1 MHLWP
6 GNGVAIESAIVF
18 YARAAHTLVQELN
31 VGTVWGSKSPYNPRN
46 IRGSDAV

>member
-31 VGTVWGSKSPYNPRN
+31 VGTVYYFFFVLGY
-46 IRGSDAV
+46 ILCCA